1 MNGLHQTCTSF
12 LHNFYDM
19 DVQMSIP
26 ILNSF
31 KYAQYMD
38 FQLTTTLFTIVFF
51 MFVIDVIVIYSMML
65 TDVEERTY
73 EFAMLRCLGFQNG
86 SLVVLLIIQSLFFS
100 VPATAIGFMLLNLF
114 TTAAQVGLHQG
125 LNISL

>member
-1 MNGLHQTCTSF
+1 
-12 LHNFYDM
+12 
-19 DVQMSIP
+19 MSIP

-51 MFVIDVIVIYSMML
+51 MFVIDIIVIYSMML

-73 EFAMLRCLGFQNG
+73 EFAMLRCLGF
-86 SLVVLLIIQSLFFS
+86 
-100 VPATAIGFMLLNLF
+100 
-114 TTAAQVGLHQG
+114 
-125 LNISL
+125 